1 MKIILPCLCEELWNL
16 GWIVI
21 IYVYSPESITQQD
34 GCVCTSEPGVL
45 WAKYL
50 LSLHP
55 NKFFWKYC
63 SRWLLTL
70 CSPACFS
77 KRILNKALDPSKMC
91 VLDFCHRNQ
100 FTEIHGT
107 GHMPLFRLKCTAA
120 AQSQLK
126 GAPNIKSIFN
136 PCKVTL
142 HQPHPDVFVLMCP
155 SLSHPHKSL
164 DQHLINFID
173 RRNTW
178 VFHSLQIL
186 AVP

>member
-34 GCVCTSEPGVL
+34 GCVCTSEPGLL

-55 NKFFWKYC
+55 NKFCWKYC

-77 KRILNKALDPSKMC
+77 KRILNKALDPSKMY

-100 FTEIHGT
+100 FTEIHGA
-107 GHMPLFRLKCTAA
+107 GHMPLFRLKCTQQHSHNLREHQTSNPFLIHAK
-120 AQSQLK
+120 SPYTNPTPVSL
-126 GAPNIKSIFN
+126 PSCVPVCHTPTSLWINIWL
-136 PCKVTL
+136 T
-142 HQPHPDVFVLMCP
+142 
-155 SLSHPHKSL
+155 SL
-164 DQHLINFID
+164 
-173 RRNTW
+173 T
-178 VFHSLQIL
+178 
-186 AVP
+186 